1 VGSLHDE
8 EQVGDEDQREDHEG
22 SHFEPDGEF
31 EHRRP
36 SGGWRVQTD
45 PKVSP
50 GCAIGA
56 PPRPERRLRRSY

>member
-36 SGGWRVQTD
+36 SGVVGTD
-45 PKVSP
+45 GPESLSRR
-50 GCAIGA
+50 AIGA